1 LKSLSPVTVRED
13 VKILSAAFTVARKQ
27 GLIYAN
33 PCEAVDLPKGESL
46 ARGTF
51 TPMEVGLLLDA
62 AADEWRTVILLS
74 FYAGMRL
81 GDAVSL
87 KWENVNFAEGSLS
100 YRASKTKSHIEIP
113 MHPAL
118 QKHLESIAGDS
129 MGEVSPT
136 LAGRKVPGRSG
147 LSHQFMQVMR
157 SAGIDAEQIRG
168 HKSRIFSRRSFHSL
182 RHTFVS
188 QMANAGVAPE
198 LRQKLAGH
206 SSGGSHR
213 KYTHLELQTLRAA
226 IEELPAQ

>member
-1 LKSLSPVTVRED
+1 
-13 VKILSAAFTVARKQ
+13 
-27 GLIYAN
+27 
-33 PCEAVDLPKGESL
+33 
-46 ARGTF
+46 
-51 TPMEVGLLLDA
+51 
-62 AADEWRTVILLS
+62 
-74 FYAGMRL
+74 MRL

-87 KWENVNFAEGSLS
+87 RWENVNFADGVLG
-100 YRASKTKSHIEIP
+100 YHASKTKSDIEIP

-118 QKHLESIAGDS
+118 QRHLESIAGDTI
-129 MGEVSPT
+129 GEISPT
-136 LAGRKVPGRSG
+136 LARKKVPGRSG
-147 LSHQFMQVMR
+147 LSHQFMQIMR
-157 SAGIDAEQIRG
+157 SAGIDADQIRG
-168 HKSRIFSRRSFHSL
+168 HKSRLFSKRSFHSL